1 MRTADRARMKYSI
14 TNGGILVAIVAL
26 LLWFAP
32 AATGADEVGVEL
44 KTRTATYTNVTVA
57 GKSGTNVYIKHAGGI
72 SNLKIGELAPDA
84 KQSLGYA
91 VAKSAIDETGAGSN
105 ALRIRRR
112 VGESTPFIE
121 VEFANGINFQ
131 AGDWEIQLGYAALAG
146 IALGYLLFCCCAR
159 LLCNKTRTEPGILIW
174 FPILQMFPLLR
185 AAGMS
190 GWWFLALFVPV
201 LNLVAWMGWCVN
213 IVITRRKSLWWALL
227 LILPLTSV
235 TAFLYLALAKED

>member
-14 TNGGILVAIVAL
+14 TNGGTLVAIAAL

-57 GKSGTNVYIKHAGGI
+57 GKRGTNVFIKHAGGM
-72 SNLKIGELAPDA
+72 SNLKIGELTPDA
-84 KQSLGYA
+84 RQSLGYA
-91 VAKSAIDETGAGSN
+91 VATSANDEASAGSKES
-105 ALRIRRR
+105 RIQRR
-112 VGESTPFIE
+112 VGESTQFIE
-121 VEFANGINFQ
+121 VQFANGVNLFF
-131 AGDWEIQLGYAALAG
+131 GVWEIQLGYASLAG
-146 IALGYLLFCCCAR
+146 IALGFLLFCCCAR
-159 LLCNKTRTEPGILIW
+159 LLCKKTGTEPGILIW
-174 FPILQMFPLLR
+174 FPVLQMFPLLR

-190 GWWFLALFVPV
+190 GWWFLALLVPV